1 MRSQS
6 ILREARLFVRI
17 LLAGV
22 GCLAL
27 AGALTLWALLW
38 CGLIAFLLF
47 AYALNQQQTEWV
59 VTVAQGAAFKTLYG
73 VDTHALFV
81 DCDDWPTR
89 EELER
94 LFAEND
100 EVHRRLSELNAWPQ
114 IVASQSKCA
123 GKPMLLIEY
132 AGRGDLRAIGET
144 LEQLEQDTG
153 VALPCRFLNV

>member
-1 MRSQS
+1 MLHSIFREMR
-6 ILREARLFVRI
+6 LVARI
-17 LLAGV
+17 LLAGA
-22 GCLAL
+22 GCLIL

-38 CGLIAFLLF
+38 GGLIAFLIF

-73 VDTHALFV
+73 VNTHALFI

-94 LFAEND
+94 LLAEND
-100 EVHRRLSELNAWPQ
+100 EARRRLSELNAWPQ

-132 AGRGDLRAIGET
+132 AGRGDLRAIGEV
-144 LEQLEQDTG
+144 LEQLEQDANI
-153 VALPCRFLNV
+153 ALPCRFLNV

>member
-1 MRSQS
+1 MLHS
-6 ILREARLFVRI
+6 IFREMRLFVRI
-17 LLAGV
+17 LLAGA

-38 CGLIAFLLF
+38 GGLIAFLLF
-47 AYALNQQQTEWV
+47 AYALNQQQTEWA
-59 VTVAQGAAFKTLYG
+59 VTVAQGVAFKTLYG
-73 VDTHALFV
+73 VNTHALFI
-81 DCDDWPTR
+81 DCEDWPTR

-94 LFAEND
+94 LLSEND
-100 EVHRRLSELNAWPQ
+100 EARRRLSELNAWPQ

-132 AGRGDLRAIGET
+132 AGRGSLRAIGEI
-144 LEQLEQDTG
+144 LEQLETDAG

>member
-1 MRSQS
+1 MLHF

-22 GCLAL
+22 GGLML
-27 AGALTLWALLW
+27 AGALTLWVLVWGGLTAL
-38 CGLIAFLLF
+38 FLF

-59 VTVAQGAAFKTLYG
+59 VTVAQGVGFKTLYG
-73 VDTHALFV
+73 VDNHALFRS
-81 DCDDWPTR
+81 CDDWPTR

-94 LFAEND
+94 LLAEND
-100 EVHRRLSELNAWPQ
+100 EAVQRLSEINAWPQ

-132 AGRGDLRAIGET
+132 AGRGDLRAIGEI
-144 LEQLEQDTG
+144 LERLEKDAG
-153 VALPCRFLNV
+153 IAIPCRFLNV

>member
-1 MRSQS
+1 MPHS
-6 ILREARLFVRI
+6 IFREMRLFVRI
-17 LLAGV
+17 LLASV
-22 GCLAL
+22 GCLIL
-27 AGALTLWALLW
+27 AGALTFWALLW
-38 CGLIAFLLF
+38 GGLIAFLLF

-73 VDTHALFV
+73 VDTHALFI

-94 LFAEND
+94 LLAEND
-100 EVHRRLSELNAWPQ
+100 EAHRRLSELNAWPQ

-144 LEQLEQDTG
+144 LEQLETDAG

>member
-1 MRSQS
+1 MLHS
-6 ILREARLFVRI
+6 IFREMRLFIRI
-17 LLAGV
+17 LLASA
-22 GCLAL
+22 GCLML
-27 AGALTLWALLW
+27 AGALTLWALL
-38 CGLIAFLLF
+38 CGGLIAFLLF

-73 VDTHALFV
+73 VNTHALFM
-81 DCDDWPTR
+81 DCEDWPTR

-94 LFAEND
+94 LLAEND
-100 EVHRRLSELNAWPQ
+100 EALRRLSELNAWPQ

-132 AGRGDLRAIGET
+132 AGRGDLRAIGEI
-144 LEQLEQDTG
+144 LEQLETDAG

>member
-1 MRSQS
+1 MLHS
-6 ILREARLFVRI
+6 IFREMRLFARI
-17 LLAGV
+17 LLAGA
-22 GCLAL
+22 GCLML

-38 CGLIAFLLF
+38 GGLIAFLLF

-73 VDTHALFV
+73 VDTHALFI

-94 LFAEND
+94 LLAEND
-100 EVHRRLSELNAWPQ
+100 EARRRLSELNAWPQ

-132 AGRGDLRAIGET
+132 AARGDLRAIGEA
-144 LEQLEQDTG
+144 LEQLEQD
-153 VALPCRFLNV
+153 ANIAIPCRFLNV

>member
-1 MRSQS
+1 MPHS
-6 ILREARLFVRI
+6 IFREMRLFARI
-17 LLAGV
+17 LLASA
-22 GCLAL
+22 GCLIL

-38 CGLIAFLLF
+38 GGLIAFLLF

-73 VDTHALFV
+73 VDTHALFI
-81 DCDDWPTR
+81 DCDDWPPR

-94 LFAEND
+94 LLAEND
-100 EVHRRLSELNAWPQ
+100 EARRRLSEINAWPQ

-132 AGRGDLRAIGET
+132 AGRGDLRAIGEI
-144 LEQLEQDTG
+144 LEQLETDAG

>member
-1 MRSQS
+1 MLHS
-6 ILREARLFVRI
+6 IFREMRLFARI
-17 LLAGV
+17 LLASA
-22 GCLAL
+22 GCLIL
-27 AGALTLWALLW
+27 AGALTLCALVW
-38 CGLIAFLLF
+38 GGLIAFLLF

-59 VTVAQGAAFKTLYG
+59 VTVAQGVAFKTLYG
-73 VDTHALFV
+73 VDTHVLFV

-94 LFAEND
+94 LLAEND
-100 EVHRRLSELNAWPQ
+100 EARRRLSELNAWPQ

-132 AGRGDLRAIGET
+132 AGRGDLRAIGEV
-144 LEQLEQDTG
+144 LEQLETDAG

>member
-1 MRSQS
+1 MLHS
-6 ILREARLFVRI
+6 IFREMRLFVRI

-22 GCLAL
+22 GCLML
-27 AGALTLWALLW
+27 AGALTLWALL
-38 CGLIAFLLF
+38 CGGLIAFLLF

-59 VTVAQGAAFKTLYG
+59 VTVAQGVAFKTLYG
-73 VDTHALFV
+73 VDTHALFI

-94 LFAEND
+94 LLAEND
-100 EVHRRLSELNAWPQ
+100 EPHRRLSELNACPQ
-114 IVASQSKCA
+114 IALSQSKCA

-132 AGRGDLRAIGET
+132 AGRGDLRAIGEV
-144 LEQLEQDTG
+144 LEQLEKDAG

>member
-1 MRSQS
+1 MFHS

-17 LLAGV
+17 LLAGA
-22 GCLAL
+22 GCLML

-38 CGLIAFLLF
+38 GGLIAFLLF

-59 VTVAQGAAFKTLYG
+59 VTVAQGAAFKALYG
-73 VDTHALFV
+73 VNTHALFV

-94 LFAEND
+94 LLSEND
-100 EVHRRLSELNAWPQ
+100 EARRRLSDLNAWPQ

-132 AGRGDLRAIGET
+132 AGRGDLRAIGEV
-144 LEQLEQDTG
+144 LDQLETDAG